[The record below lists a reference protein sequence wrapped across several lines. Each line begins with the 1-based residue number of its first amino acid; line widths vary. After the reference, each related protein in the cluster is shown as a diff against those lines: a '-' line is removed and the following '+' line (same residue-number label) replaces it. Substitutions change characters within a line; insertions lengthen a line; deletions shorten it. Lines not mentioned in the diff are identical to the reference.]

1 MQPKKTPLFVP
12 VLWFF
17 VSIIWAYTFG
27 MSVSTGKAGFGDSC
41 FAVVEDRGVIGVIKV
56 ICKVIIE
63 GDFFSDGYIKG

>member
-27 MSVSTGKAGFGDSC
+27 MSVSTGRTGFGMLALQAVTVIVS
-41 FAVVEDRGVIGVIKV
+41 FAAGVLNTRR
-56 ICKVIIE
+56 
-63 GDFFSDGYIKG
+63 YIKNRKNK